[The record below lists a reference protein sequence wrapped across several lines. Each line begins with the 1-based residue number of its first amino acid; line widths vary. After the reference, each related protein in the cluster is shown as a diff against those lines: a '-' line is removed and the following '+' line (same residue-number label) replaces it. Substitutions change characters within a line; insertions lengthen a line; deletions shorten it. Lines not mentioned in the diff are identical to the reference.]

1 MSLASYIVDHVGVV
15 RLASLMAN
23 QANVLR
29 LSYRMA
35 GSLPGFQ
42 LLVLNLLNAE
52 SSFGLRCL
60 DFDWQQ
66 AKTLVYGATQPP
78 IHS

>member
-1 MSLASYIVDHVGVV
+1 MSLPLYIVYHVGVV

-42 LLVLNLLNAE
+42 L
-52 SSFGLRCL
+52 
-60 DFDWQQ
+60 
-66 AKTLVYGATQPP
+66 
-78 IHS
+78 